1 MAGENTIATANG
13 LLKTVYGKE
22 LIQVLP
28 EAAILQKKYPLAN
41 DVPMVGDHFEVPVAV
56 RMPGGH
62 SFNGS
67 AGAVVAL
74 NSPVAGKTL
83 PASVVPFEY
92 VLRDQIS
99 YGLVD
104 RAGNGGEASF
114 MSAMTFEGKMMAL
127 SARNVAEISTLH
139 GRQGIG
145 TVASSIS
152 SHVITLTA
160 ATLAPG
166 ILALLEGQ
174 RIDVFQADLATK
186 RALNLLVSAVDIDAG
201 TVTVIDLGMTGA
213 DAGAEDDSGVVA
225 GDVLIFG
232 GSWTTGGTFNEQI
245 GLGAQLAATTGT
257 YFGLDKALYS
267 PWRASAIPSVGEFT
281 ASALVGAAVK
291 IQNRGFASGEILAV
305 MPTRA
310 WGVLDSALATN
321 ETFPNGYSASKKT
334 GTDEIEV
341 RANGIRISCVA
352 HPFQKQGQCYL
363 LPADYVKRVGALDL
377 TFSLAGT
384 KDQFLRD
391 VPGYNAVERQ
401 CRSQWQM
408 FLERPSYAAIMTGIT
423 YS

>member
-1 MAGENTIATANG
+1 M
-13 LLKTVYGKE
+13 LKTVYGKE

-28 EAAILQKKYPLAN
+28 EAAILTKKYPLAS
-41 DVPMVGDHFEVPVAV
+41 DVPLVGDHYEVPVAV

-74 NSPVAGKTL
+74 NGPLAGKTV

-92 VLRDQIS
+92 VLRDYIS

-104 RAGNGGEASF
+104 RAGNGGEQSF
-114 MSAMTFEGKMMAL
+114 MSTMTFEGKMMAL
-127 SARNVAEISTLH
+127 SARAINEISTLH
-139 GRQGIG
+139 GREGIG
-145 TVASSIS
+145 TVASAIS

-160 ATLAPG
+160 ASLAPG

-174 RIDVFQADLATK
+174 RIDVFQSDLATK

-201 TVTVIDLGMTGA
+201 TITVIDLGMSGA
-213 DAGAEDDSGVVA
+213 DAGAEDDSGVTTN
-225 GDVLIFG
+225 DVVVFG
-232 GSWTTGGTFNEQI
+232 GAWTTGGTYNEQI
-245 GLGAQLAATTGT
+245 GLGKQLAATTGT
-257 YFGLDKALYS
+257 YFGIDKALYS
-267 PWRASAIPSVGEFT
+267 PWRASVISSVGEFT
-281 ASALVGAAVK
+281 ASALVGAVVK
-291 IQNRGFASGEILAV
+291 VQNRGFASGELLAV

-334 GTDEIEV
+334 GTDEIEI
-341 RANGIRISCVA
+341 RANGVRISCIA
-352 HPFQKQGQCYL
+352 HPFQKQGQCYI
-363 LPADYVKRVGALDL
+363 LPAEYQKRIGALDL
-377 TFSLAGT
+377 TFALAGT

-391 VPGYNAVERQ
+391 VPGYNAIERQ
-401 CRSQWQM
+401 CRSQWQ
-408 FLERPSYAAIMTGIT
+408 FFNERPSYSAIMTGIT